1 MMNAVFTTYLESP
14 VGLIEINAD
23 DAGILS
29 ILFTDDTERTERE
42 ENDISVSAKAEL
54 AEYFSGIRKTFDL
67 PLHFSGTDFQQRV
80 WTQLQAI
87 PYGTTVS
94 YLDLAKKL
102 GDPKCIRAAA
112 SANGKNPFAI
122 IVPCHRVVGSNND
135 LVGYAGGLWRKRW
148 LLEHENKTANGLQ
161 LLF

>member
-1 MMNAVFTTYLESP
+1 MKSYTSYLETS
-14 VGLIEINAD
+14 VGLVEINASDIAILSVDFLD
-23 DAGILS
+23 DA
-29 ILFTDDTERTERE
+29 ERKISE
-42 ENDISVSAKAEL
+42 ENDISISAKADLE
-54 AEYFSGIRKTFDL
+54 AYFSGTKKVFDL
-67 PLHFSGTDFQQRV
+67 PLNLSGTDFQQRV
-80 WTQLQAI
+80 WLQLLAI
-87 PYGTTVS
+87 PYGSTIT
-94 YLDLAKKL
+94 YLELAKKL

>member
-1 MMNAVFTTYLESP
+1 MNAVFTTYLESP

>member
-1 MMNAVFTTYLESP
+1 MNAVFTAYLESP
-14 VGLIEINAD
+14 VGLIKMNTD
-23 DAGILS
+23 DTGILS
-29 ILFTDDTERTERE
+29 ILFTDDTERTESE
-42 ENDISVSAKAEL
+42 ENHILVSAKAEL
-54 AEYFSGIRKTFDL
+54 EEYFSGIRKTFDL
-67 PLHFSGTDFQQRV
+67 LLHFSGTDFQQRV